1 MSQIP
6 HPRMDK
12 ETVMFKCVL
21 WAIYLVIA
29 GYLVGTVAIDCVLV
43 LSSFKS
49 GASIGLLIFD
59 AAVALFGAP
68 LMFLGVFASAVP
80 DNTHAGFSLASVVAF
95 LVYAIAAPMIGL
107 VAFDGCSTDCSVAVL
122 KVCLYGV
129 PMAACLIVAGVM
141 AIDRLVRCF
150 PMAEIDH
157 ICLYACTCHD
167 YEVVV

>member
-1 MSQIP
+1 
-6 HPRMDK
+6 MDMY
-12 ETVMFKCVL
+12 TVMFKCAL
-21 WAIYLVIA
+21 WAAYLAIA
-29 GYLVGTVAIDCVLV
+29 GYLVGTVVIDCVLV

-49 GASIGLLIFD
+49 GALIGLLIFD
-59 AAVALFGAP
+59 AAVALFGSP
-68 LMFLGVFASAVP
+68 LMFLGVFAPAVP
-80 DNTHAGFSLASVVAF
+80 DNTHGWLNSASVVAF
-95 LVYAIAAPMIGL
+95 FVYAIAAPMIGL
-107 VAFDGCSTDCSVAVL
+107 LVFDGCSTHCSIAVL